1 LFYFICILFLDIWSL
16 GVLLYTLIY
25 QENPYLQ
32 EDFYSKPLQIPFI
45 LSEGKY
51 IYIYSIILI
60 CEYINI
66 ILLIKINNFNESDSL
81 DLLRWMLNKDPSC
94 RPTIKEILN
103 HPWLK
108 D

>member
-32 EDFYSKPLQIPFI
+32 EDFYSKPLQILFI

-60 CEYINI
+60 YEYINI
-66 ILLIKINNFNESDSL
+66 ILLIKINNFKISECL
-81 DLLRWMLNKDPSC
+81 VLIRYMLNKDPS
-94 RPTIKEILN
+94 
-103 HPWLK
+103 
-108 D
+108 